1 MVQKKRNA
9 QLKKINSTPAPRQ
22 EPSQQEELPTFKL
35 KDWFENN
42 RQIVQSPV
50 AKEEG
55 DAVLRS
61 DTPTAAF
68 NNPADDLFRQGE
80 SFTMDRPDLAQ
91 LLYNL
96 SRVAQPQ
103 IQQQQIQQQQVQ
115 QQQVQQH
122 QIQQHQIQQQPIQQQ
137 PIQQQPIPQQQAPIL
152 TQPIH
157 PYHPPQPQPQVK
169 PQAYVQEMEEEAV
182 AVTNDLTQL
191 LHNHSFELWED
202 VQSPVSWKSKGVS
215 REDNPTNVQ
224 KGQAAL
230 HMPADSSIYQFI
242 HHGLR
247 SNSVYQ
253 ITFFARVGN
262 RSLNVPLVASV
273 TFYSGLGDQ
282 IGYETKIIVDPSI
295 VETNYTAYKIIAE
308 VPTGTQTARLNL
320 SVPPSNSEDLGN
332 YYIIDEVTFH
342 RIG

>member
-9 QLKKINSTPAPRQ
+9 QLKKINSTPPVARQ
-22 EPSQQEELPTFKL
+22 EPTQQEELPTFKL

-50 AKEEG
+50 AREEG

-61 DTPTAAF
+61 ETPTAAYST
-68 NNPADDLFRQGE
+68 PPDDYFRQGE
-80 SFTMDRPDLAQ
+80 RDIMERPDLAQ

-96 SRVAQPQ
+96 SRVAQP
-103 IQQQQIQQQQVQ
+103 
-115 QQQVQQH
+115 
-122 QIQQHQIQQQPIQQQ
+122 
-137 PIQQQPIPQQQAPIL
+137 PQ
-152 TQPIH
+152 
-157 PYHPPQPQPQVK
+157 QPQPQFQQVQVHEP
-169 PQAYVQEMEEEAV
+169 PQQVQPKQVHPYVPVEPPPKVVRETEEEAV
-182 AVTNDLTQL
+182 AVSNELTQL

-247 SNSVYQ
+247 ANSVYQ

-262 RSLNVPLVASV
+262 RTLNVPLVASV
-273 TFYSGLGDQ
+273 TFYSALGDQ
-282 IGYETKIIVDPSI
+282 IGYETKIIVDSSI
-295 VETNYTAYKIIAE
+295 VETNYKAYKIIAE
-308 VPTGTQTARLNL
+308 VPPSTQTARLNL

>member
-9 QLKKINSTPAPRQ
+9 QLKKINSTPPVARQ
-22 EPSQQEELPTFKL
+22 EPTQQEELPTFKL

-61 DTPTAAF
+61 ETPTAAYST
-68 NNPADDLFRQGE
+68 PPDDFFRQGE
-80 SFTMDRPDLAQ
+80 SFPMDRPDLAQ

-103 IQQQQIQQQQVQ
+103 VQVQVPPQQVQ
-115 QQQVQQH
+115 PQHVQPQHVQPHQV
-122 QIQQHQIQQQPIQQQ
+122 
-137 PIQQQPIPQQQAPIL
+137 
-152 TQPIH
+152 H
-157 PYHPPQPQPQVK
+157 PYVPMEPPAKVR
-169 PQAYVQEMEEEAV
+169 ETEEESV
-182 AVTNDLTQL
+182 AVTNELNQL

-247 SNSVYQ
+247 ANSVYQ

-262 RSLNVPLVASV
+262 RALNVPLVASV
-273 TFYSGLGDQ
+273 TFYSALGDQ
-282 IGYETKIIVDPSI
+282 IGYETKIIVDSSI
-295 VETNYTAYKIIAE
+295 VETDYNAYKIITE
-308 VPTGTQTARLNL
+308 VPPNTQTARLNL